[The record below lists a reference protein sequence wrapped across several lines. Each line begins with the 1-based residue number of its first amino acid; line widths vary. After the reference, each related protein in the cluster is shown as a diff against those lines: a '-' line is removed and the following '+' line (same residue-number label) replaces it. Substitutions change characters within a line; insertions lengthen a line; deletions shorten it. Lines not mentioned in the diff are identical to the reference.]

1 MKFAKRSTPMVALG
15 AALAA
20 AVTVAA
26 AFACASK
33 PSVPG
38 GTVAGV
44 AVGRAGHG
52 LPGITVTIQTDS
64 GKIIDTV
71 VTAADGSY
79 LFPSI
84 PPGRYQVLTLMS
96 GFTTPTPLGVVVTS
110 GLSTQAPPLLVLAP
124 GLDSGSIELVTPT
137 PTP

>member
-1 MKFAKRSTPMVALG
+1 MKKVVTAALFRVALG
-15 AALAA
+15 LAA
-20 AVTVAA
+20 AAS
-26 AFACASK
+26 FACASK
-33 PSVPG
+33 PSVPP

-64 GKIIDTV
+64 GKVIDTV

-79 LFPSI
+79 MFPSV
-84 PPGRYQVLTLMS
+84 PPGRYQVLTLLR
-96 GFTTPTPLGVVVTS
+96 GFTTPNPLSAFVVS
-110 GLSTQAPPLLVLAP
+110 GQSTQMPPLLVLAP

-137 PTP
+137 PAP

>member
-1 MKFAKRSTPMVALG
+1 MKKAGPAVLRRVAI
-15 AALAA
+15 AI
-20 AVTVAA
+20 VVAA
-26 AFACASK
+26 SLACASK
-33 PSVPG
+33 PSVPP

-64 GKIIDTV
+64 GKVIDTV

-79 LFPSI
+79 MFPSV
-84 PPGRYQVLTLMS
+84 PPGRYQVLTLLR
-96 GFTTPTPLGVVVTS
+96 GFTTPNPLSALVVS
-110 GLSTQAPPLLVLAP
+110 GQSTQMPPLLVLAP
-124 GLDSGSIELVTPT
+124 GLDSGSVELVTPT